1 MINEVTMN
9 KEDLKREMNNTID
22 DLASKINEM
31 EAKKDH
37 VKQEAQSK
45 YYSTLQMLRE
55 KKSDLKTK
63 YNEIEDATGD
73 KWHEIKNSL
82 DSAKDYFK
90 KGVGELASAF

>member
-1 MINEVTMN
+1 MN

-45 YYSTLQMLRE
+45 YHSTLQMLRE
-55 KKSDLKTK
+55 KKLDLKTK
-63 YNEIEDATGD
+63 YDDIENTSGD
-73 KWHEIKNSL
+73 KWQEIKNSL

-90 KGVGELASAF
+90 KGVNEMASAF